1 MIPERWTPVSPAS
14 TLAWYVSHTCESTSA
29 SFCNRADS
37 FFVIPRSARVGMFV
51 GGSFLAPPT
60 ILAGFPDLFPAIRTP
75 GFFGISLRITPSLRR
90 ASSSSSRRS
99 SDSRSFG
106 GNLGCRDRPSPDGA
120 ASRPAHDG
128 DLRRQDVHV
137 EARRGV
143 LDREDAAAFRR
154 NAEGSGREPAFQNLT
169 RNLTLGHAGPWRF
182 QMGPFETGRRGGRST
197 RSRHSARLASRSP

>member
-37 FFVIPRSARVGMFV
+37 FFVIPRSARVGMFSRGAKLV
-51 GGSFLAPPT
+51 PRE
-60 ILAGFPDLFPAIRTP
+60 FPFACPLESCP

-106 GNLGCRDRPSPDGA
+106 GNLGCRNRPSPDGT

-137 EARRGV
+137 EARGRV

-169 RNLTLGHAGPWRF
+169 RNLTRRHAGPWSF